1 MEWQQIV
8 GFYQVARLN
17 SFTRAAEATF
27 RTQSALSQQVKS
39 LERELGGPLVER
51 IGRGNLRLT
60 PAGELLFAYCQSAV
74 DGRKHFLSELDR
86 LRGRYAGRLS
96 IAAPFA
102 SFYRLLG
109 DVLVNFFQQYPDV
122 EPTLLEQ
129 TPQEIVDGVRSG
141 EVDMGMVMAS
151 SAPKD
156 LIVKPWKSAQCVLL
170 APDGH
175 PVSTRKRISLAA
187 IAEYP
192 LILLPR
198 NQRYAARDNLEEKLQ
213 STGLP
218 CRIVMESSNI
228 VLSAEYAQRGLGIAF
243 AKLVDGFE
251 KYIPTGLAVVP
262 LNHLFKKDSLAVVY
276 RKTKKLAD
284 YEQVFLEHL
293 VTESEKGKGR
303 VRIKSHPKIV

>member
-1 MEWQQIV
+1 MEWQQII
-8 GFYQVARLN
+8 GFYHVARLN

-60 PAGELLFAYCQSAV
+60 PAGELLFAYCQSAL
-74 DGRKHFLSELDR
+74 DGRKHFLSELNR

-96 IAAPFA
+96 LAAPFT
-102 SFYRLLG
+102 SLYRLLG
-109 DVLVNFFQQYPDV
+109 DVLVTFFRQYPEV
-122 EPTLLEQ
+122 EPTLFER

-141 EVDMGMVMAS
+141 EVDIGMVMAS

-170 APDGH
+170 APAGH
-175 PVSTRKRISLAA
+175 PVAARKRLTLTA

-198 NQRYAARDNLEEKLQ
+198 NQRYASRDNLEEKLQ
-213 STGLP
+213 AAGLP
-218 CRIVMESSNI
+218 CRIVMESSNL
-228 VLSAEYAQRGLGIAF
+228 VLSAEYVKLGLGLAF
-243 AKLVDGFE
+243 VKLVDGFE
-251 KYIPTGLAVVP
+251 EHLPPGLVIVP

-284 YEQVFLEHL
+284 YEQVFLDHL
-293 VTESEKGKGR
+293 F
-303 VRIKSHPKIV
+303 

>member
-8 GFYQVARLN
+8 GFYHVARLN

-51 IGRGNLRLT
+51 MGRGNLRLT
-60 PAGELLFAYCQSAV
+60 PAGELLFDYCQSAL

-86 LRGRYAGRLS
+86 LRGRYAGRLC
-96 IAAPFA
+96 IAAPFT

-109 DVLVNFFQQYPDV
+109 DALTDFFQQYPDV
-122 EPTLLEQ
+122 EPTLLER
-129 TPQEIVDGVRSG
+129 TPQEIVDGVRNG
-141 EVDMGMVMAS
+141 EIDMGMVMAS

-156 LIVKPWKSAQCVLL
+156 LHIKPWKSAQCVLL
-170 APDGH
+170 TPSGH
-175 PVSTRKRISLAA
+175 PVTTRKRISLTG
-187 IAEYP
+187 IAEHP

-213 STGLP
+213 AVGLP
-218 CRIVMESSNI
+218 CRVVMESSNI
-228 VLSAEYAQRGLGIAF
+228 VLSAEYARRGLGIAF

-251 KYIPTGLAVVP
+251 EHLPSGLAVVP

-276 RKTKKLAD
+276 RRTKKLAD
-284 YEQVFLEHL
+284 YEQVFLDNLFAEL
-293 VTESEKGKGR
+293 GKGKKR
-303 VRIKSHPKIV
+303 VRATRHPN